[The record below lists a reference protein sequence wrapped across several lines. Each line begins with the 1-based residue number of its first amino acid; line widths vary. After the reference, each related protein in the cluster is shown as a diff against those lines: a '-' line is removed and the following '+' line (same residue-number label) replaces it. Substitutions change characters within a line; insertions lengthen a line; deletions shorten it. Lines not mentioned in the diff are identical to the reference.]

1 MYFKQVLINL
11 NDSQNLEVTL
21 QGSTNESSESKPSGA
36 NGYAM
41 VMPVKVRVPGGE
53 FWTLPVEPLVSL
65 SGGNKIARRMV
76 AKSKGRGTI
85 KERWSQDDYS
95 ITIDGIFIKADN
107 CNEYP
112 EEEVARLREI
122 CESASVIEIECD
134 LLKYFDI
141 TRMVIESYSFPFTK
155 GEQNQRYM
163 ISGYSDD
170 LFELLESQEDIKPL
184 EQ

>member
-1 MYFKQVLINL
+1 MDIKQVRINL
-11 NDSQNLEVTL
+11 SDSQNVEVTL
-21 QGSTNESSESKPSGA
+21 QGAAGESFENKPSSA

-41 VMPVKVRVPGGE
+41 VMPVKIRIPGTE
-53 FWTLPVEPLVSL
+53 FWTLPVEPLVSI

-85 KERWSQDDYS
+85 KERWAQDDYF

-107 CNEYP
+107 SNAYP
-112 EEEVARLREI
+112 QEDVAKLREI
-122 CESASVIEIECD
+122 CESVSVIEIECD

-141 TRMVIESYSFPFTK
+141 TRMVIESFSVPFTK
-155 GEQNQRYM
+155 GEQNQRYVL
-163 ISGYSDD
+163 SGYSDD

-184 EQ
+184 Q